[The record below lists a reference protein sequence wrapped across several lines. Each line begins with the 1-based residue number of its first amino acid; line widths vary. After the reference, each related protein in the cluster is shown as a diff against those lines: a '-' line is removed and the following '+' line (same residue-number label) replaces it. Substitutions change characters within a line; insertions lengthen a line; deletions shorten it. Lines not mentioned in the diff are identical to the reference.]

1 MTSPNP
7 SNIPQGA
14 EASFQK
20 SFEELL
26 AGLEST
32 IAQLAEGTAP
42 LDELVAAHQRAA
54 GLLSEAEQR
63 LESLKVRADQLI
75 VAVHSVSPGL
85 IAAPARKA

>member
-1 MTSPNP
+1 MSSPHRPLPEGGEGTSP
-7 SNIPQGA
+7 Q
-14 EASFQK
+14 

-54 GLLSEAEQR
+54 ALLSEGERR
-63 LESLKVRADQLI
+63 LESLRARADQL
-75 VAVHSVSPGL
+75 VTAL
-85 IAAPARKA
+85 KA